1 MKSTC
6 LNILFLAAGANAQR
20 VVQGSIQHFESKELG
35 PAVPL
40 IKLGLGTPA
49 QNITGIFDTA
59 SSDIIVPEAAPFK
72 PDAAADIQLLAGKSF
87 NATLSRGE
95 HFEGDYAKTTVTLD
109 GVEVPDAQVGFA
121 SNIQTQAN
129 ISDLAVV
136 GVGLVAREATAN
148 KYNNL
153 PRILNVSGVT
163 NSQAYSV
170 VLNATPLGNGS
181 VFFGGIDR
189 SKFTGDLQQVPL
201 VKDKAGQ
208 FSEFLVELSSI
219 ALVPAAAPAKVR
231 RSTRQE
237 RREQIRRMSWH
248 KKRQGFSFDGG
259 EEPSGFGPGDQSFGP
274 GDQSFGPGDQSF
286 GPGSGDQL
294 FGPGSGGLSNQIQ
307 DPIQGGTFEGPT
319 GGFDNSFRKPTVD
332 ENEGTLN
339 GIDSGFQSSP
349 FDKNQGIFNGIDSGF
364 QNPSDDGT
372 QVLPGGFDNGFQD
385 GNQGIPGVP
394 SNNPTESKEP
404 GNNQGIIDGNN
415 QGIIDGNNQGVTDGN
430 NPVNNDGD
438 KNKGIT
444 DGITDGIIGGNNQGI
459 PDGNN
464 QGITDGNNQGI
475 TDGNNQGVTDGN
487 NPVNNDG
494 DKNKGITD
502 GITDGNNQG
511 IPDGNNEGI
520 TDGNNQGVTD
530 GNNPAN
536 NDGGKNKGITDGI
549 TDGNNPVSNDGDKNK
564 EPLNQEDPSNSPVNN
579 NDGKKNELPN
589 QEAPTETRKQEAPKT
604 TSKQAAPKETP
615 KQEAPK
621 QEAPKLEAPKLEA
634 PKLEAPKTTSKLAA
648 PKTTSTQAAPKTTSK
663 QAAPKETPKQ
673 EAPKKEAPKKD
684 NGGGQPAKLIAST
697 DLGLDQRSAVTLM
710 NTAGGAM
717 ALPAAVVAKM
727 AGALGTSFSA
737 TNGLGPVDCGRLG
750 GDAALLMRFR
760 NDTVEARVPLSNL
773 RVSAELADPAIAQR
787 GLCEVAVRPVPDGG
801 AEPNVATLPFFAAM
815 YTVFDLGNRSLWF
828 AQARGDPS
836 VPGAQLEE
844 FP

>member
-20 VVQGSIQHFESKELG
+20 VVQASIQHFESKELG

-148 KYNNL
+148 KYNNI

-219 ALVPAAAPAKVR
+219 ALIPAAAPAKVR

-259 EEPSGFGPGDQSFGP
+259 EESSGFGPGDQSFGP
-274 GDQSFGPGDQSF
+274 GDQSFGPGDQLFGPGDQSF
-286 GPGSGDQL
+286 GPGPGDQL

-349 FDKNQGIFNGIDSGF
+349 FDKNQGTFNGIDSGF

-415 QGIIDGNNQGVTDGN
+415 QGIIDGNNQG
-430 NPVNNDGD
+430 
-438 KNKGIT
+438 
-444 DGITDGIIGGNNQGI
+444 
-459 PDGNN
+459 
-464 QGITDGNNQGI
+464 
-475 TDGNNQGVTDGN
+475 
-487 NPVNNDG
+487 
-494 DKNKGITD
+494 
-502 GITDGNNQG
+502 
-511 IPDGNNEGI
+511 I

-564 EPLNQEDPSNSPVNN
+564 KPLNQEDPSNSPVNN

-604 TSKQAAPKETP
+604 TSKQAAPKET
-615 KQEAPK
+615 PK

>member
-20 VVQGSIQHFESKELG
+20 VVQASIQHFESKELG

-170 VLNATPLGNGS
+170 VFNATPLGNGS

-237 RREQIRRMSWH
+237 RREQIRR
-248 KKRQGFSFDGG
+248 
-259 EEPSGFGPGDQSFGP
+259 
-274 GDQSFGPGDQSF
+274 
-286 GPGSGDQL
+286 
-294 FGPGSGGLSNQIQ
+294 I
-307 DPIQGGTFEGPT
+307 
-319 GGFDNSFRKPTVD
+319 
-332 ENEGTLN
+332 
-339 GIDSGFQSSP
+339 
-349 FDKNQGIFNGIDSGF
+349 
-364 QNPSDDGT
+364 
-372 QVLPGGFDNGFQD
+372 
-385 GNQGIPGVP
+385 
-394 SNNPTESKEP
+394 
-404 GNNQGIIDGNN
+404 
-415 QGIIDGNNQGVTDGN
+415 
-430 NPVNNDGD
+430 
-438 KNKGIT
+438 
-444 DGITDGIIGGNNQGI
+444 
-459 PDGNN
+459 
-464 QGITDGNNQGI
+464 
-475 TDGNNQGVTDGN
+475 
-487 NPVNNDG
+487 
-494 DKNKGITD
+494 
-502 GITDGNNQG
+502 
-511 IPDGNNEGI
+511 
-520 TDGNNQGVTD
+520 
-530 GNNPAN
+530 
-536 NDGGKNKGITDGI
+536 
-549 TDGNNPVSNDGDKNK
+549 
-564 EPLNQEDPSNSPVNN
+564 PVNN

-621 QEAPKLEAPKLEA
+621 LEV

-836 VPGAQLEE
+836 VSGAQLEE

>member
-6 LNILFLAAGANAQR
+6 LNILFLAAAANAQR
-20 VVQGSIQHFESKELG
+20 VVQASIQHFESKELG

-40 IKLGLGTPA
+40 INLGLGTPA

-72 PDAAADIQLLAGKSF
+72 PDAVAGLQLLAGESF

-129 ISDLAVV
+129 ISDFAVV
-136 GVGLVAREATAN
+136 GVGLVAREATVN

-170 VLNATPLGNGS
+170 VLNATPSGNGS

-259 EEPSGFGPGDQSFGP
+259 EESSGFGPGDQSFGSGPGDQTFGPGQSFGP
-274 GDQSFGPGDQSF
+274 GDQSFGPG
-286 GPGSGDQL
+286 PGDQL

-307 DPIQGGTFEGPT
+307 DPIQGGTFEGPA

-332 ENEGTLN
+332 ENEGTPN
-339 GIDSGFQSSP
+339 GIDGGFQS
-349 FDKNQGIFNGIDSGF
+349 
-364 QNPSDDGT
+364 PSDDGT
-372 QVLPGGFDNGFQD
+372 KVLPGGFDNGFQD

-394 SNNPTESKEP
+394 SNNPTDSKKP

-415 QGIIDGNNQGVTDGN
+415 
-430 NPVNNDGD
+430 PVNNDGG
-438 KNKGIT
+438 KKKGIT
-444 DGITDGIIGGNNQGI
+444 DGITDGNNQGIKDGNNQGI
-459 PDGNN
+459 KDGNN
-464 QGITDGNNQGI
+464 QGIKDGNNQGIKDGNKPVNNDGGKKKGITDGITDGNNQGI
-475 TDGNNQGVTDGN
+475 TDGNNQGV
-487 NPVNNDG
+487 
-494 DKNKGITD
+494 
-502 GITDGNNQG
+502 
-511 IPDGNNEGI
+511 
-520 TDGNNQGVTD
+520 
-530 GNNPAN
+530 
-536 NDGGKNKGITDGI
+536 

-589 QEAPTETRKQEAPKT
+589 QEAPTETRKQGAPKT

-634 PKLEAPKTTSKLAA
+634 PKLEAPKLEAPKRTSKLAA
-648 PKTTSTQAAPKTTSK
+648 PKTTSTQAAPKTTSSK

-684 NGGGQPAKLIAST
+684 NGGGQPAKLIAAT

-801 AEPNVATLPFFAAM
+801 EEPNVATLPFFAAM

-828 AQARGDPS
+828 AQASGDPS

>member
-6 LNILFLAAGANAQR
+6 LNILFLAAAANAQR
-20 VVQGSIQHFESKELG
+20 VVQASIQHFESKELG

-40 IKLGLGTPA
+40 INLGLGTPA

-72 PDAAADIQLLAGKSF
+72 PDAVAGLQLLAGESF

-129 ISDLAVV
+129 ISDFAVV
-136 GVGLVAREATAN
+136 GVGLVAREATVN

-170 VLNATPLGNGS
+170 VLNATPSGNGS

-219 ALVPAAAPAKVR
+219 ALVPAAAPVK
-231 RSTRQE
+231 S
-237 RREQIRRMSWH
+237 
-248 KKRQGFSFDGG
+248 
-259 EEPSGFGPGDQSFGP
+259 
-274 GDQSFGPGDQSF
+274 
-286 GPGSGDQL
+286 
-294 FGPGSGGLSNQIQ
+294 
-307 DPIQGGTFEGPT
+307 
-319 GGFDNSFRKPTVD
+319 
-332 ENEGTLN
+332 
-339 GIDSGFQSSP
+339 
-349 FDKNQGIFNGIDSGF
+349 
-364 QNPSDDGT
+364 PSDDGT
-372 QVLPGGFDNGFQD
+372 KVLPGGFENGFQD

-394 SNNPTESKEP
+394 SNNPTDSKKP
-404 GNNQGIIDGNN
+404 GNNQGIKDGNK
-415 QGIIDGNNQGVTDGN
+415 
-430 NPVNNDGD
+430 PVNNDGG
-438 KNKGIT
+438 KKKGIT
-444 DGITDGIIGGNNQGI
+444 D
-459 PDGNN
+459 
-464 QGITDGNNQGI
+464 GITDGNNQGI
-475 TDGNNQGVTDGN
+475 TDGNNQGV
-487 NPVNNDG
+487 
-494 DKNKGITD
+494 
-502 GITDGNNQG
+502 
-511 IPDGNNEGI
+511 
-520 TDGNNQGVTD
+520 
-530 GNNPAN
+530 
-536 NDGGKNKGITDGI
+536 

-589 QEAPTETRKQEAPKT
+589 QEAPTETRKQGAPKT

-648 PKTTSTQAAPKTTSK
+648 PKTTSTQAAPKTTSSK
-663 QAAPKETPKQ
+663 QQAPKETPKQ
-673 EAPKKEAPKKD
+673 QAPKKEAPKKD
-684 NGGGQPAKLIAST
+684 NGGGQPAKLIAAT

-801 AEPNVATLPFFAAM
+801 EEPNVATLPFFAAM

-828 AQARGDPS
+828 AQASGDPS

>member
-20 VVQGSIQHFESKELG
+20 VVQASIQHFESKELG
-35 PAVPL
+35 PALPL

-259 EEPSGFGPGDQSFGP
+259 QESSGFGPGDQSFGP
-274 GDQSFGPGDQSF
+274 GPGDQSFGPGPDDQSFGPGGQSFGPGDQSF
-286 GPGSGDQL
+286 GPGGQSFGPGDQSFGPGPGDQL

-339 GIDSGFQSSP
+339 GIDSGFQSSL
-349 FDKNQGIFNGIDSGF
+349 FDKNQGTFNGIDGGF
-364 QNPSDDGT
+364 QNPSD
-372 QVLPGGFDNGFQD
+372 D

-415 QGIIDGNNQGVTDGN
+415 QGI
-430 NPVNNDGD
+430 
-438 KNKGIT
+438 
-444 DGITDGIIGGNNQGI
+444 
-459 PDGNN
+459 
-464 QGITDGNNQGI
+464 
-475 TDGNNQGVTDGN
+475 
-487 NPVNNDG
+487 
-494 DKNKGITD
+494 
-502 GITDGNNQG
+502 
-511 IPDGNNEGI
+511 

-549 TDGNNPVSNDGDKNK
+549 TDGKNPVSNDGDKNK
-564 EPLNQEDPSNSPVNN
+564 EPLNQEDPSSSPVNN

-621 QEAPKLEAPKLEA
+621 LEAPKLEAPKLEA

>member
-6 LNILFLAAGANAQR
+6 LNILFLAAAANAQR
-20 VVQGSIQHFESKELG
+20 VVQASIQHFESKELG

-40 IKLGLGTPA
+40 INLGLGTPA

-59 SSDIIVPEAAPFK
+59 CSDIIVPEAAPFK
-72 PDAAADIQLLAGKSF
+72 PDAVAGLQLLAGESF

-136 GVGLVAREATAN
+136 GVGLVAREATVN

-237 RREQIRRMSWH
+237 RREQIRRMPWH

-259 EEPSGFGPGDQSFGP
+259 EESSGFGPGDQSFGP
-274 GDQSFGPGDQSF
+274 GPGP
-286 GPGSGDQL
+286 GDQL

-307 DPIQGGTFEGPT
+307 DPIQGGTFEDPT
-319 GGFDNSFRKPTVD
+319 
-332 ENEGTLN
+332 
-339 GIDSGFQSSP
+339 
-349 FDKNQGIFNGIDSGF
+349 
-364 QNPSDDGT
+364 
-372 QVLPGGFDNGFQD
+372 GGFDNGFQN

-394 SNNPTESKEP
+394 SNNPTDSKEP

-430 NPVNNDGD
+430 NPVNNDGG
-438 KNKGIT
+438 KKKGIT
-444 DGITDGIIGGNNQGI
+444 D
-459 PDGNN
+459 
-464 QGITDGNNQGI
+464 GI

-494 DKNKGITD
+494 GKKKGITD

-511 IPDGNNEGI
+511 I
-520 TDGNNQGVTD
+520 TDGNNQGV
-530 GNNPAN
+530 
-536 NDGGKNKGITDGI
+536 

-589 QEAPTETRKQEAPKT
+589 QKAPTETRKQGAPKT

-615 KQEAPK
+615 KQ
-621 QEAPKLEAPKLEA
+621 EAPKLEA

-648 PKTTSTQAAPKTTSK
+648 PKTTSTQAAPKTTSSK

-760 NDTVEARVPLSNL
+760 NNTVEARVPLANL

-787 GLCEVAVRPVPDGG
+787 GLCEVAIRPVPDGG

-828 AQARGDPS
+828 AQASGDPS

>member
-6 LNILFLAAGANAQR
+6 LNILFLAAAANAQR
-20 VVQGSIQHFESKELG
+20 VVQASIQHFESKELG

-40 IKLGLGTPA
+40 INLGLGTPA

-72 PDAAADIQLLAGKSF
+72 PDAVAGLQLLPGESF

-136 GVGLVAREATAN
+136 GVGLVAREATVN

-153 PRILNVSGVT
+153 PRILNVSGIT

-208 FSEFLVELSSI
+208 FSEFLVEVSSI

-259 EEPSGFGPGDQSFGP
+259 EEFSGFGPGDQSFG
-274 GDQSFGPGDQSF
+274 SGPGDQSF
-286 GPGSGDQL
+286 GPGPGDQL

-307 DPIQGGTFEGPT
+307 DPIQGGTFEGPA

-339 GIDSGFQSSP
+339 GINGGFQS
-349 FDKNQGIFNGIDSGF
+349 
-364 QNPSDDGT
+364 PSDDGT

-394 SNNPTESKEP
+394 SNNPTDSKEP

-415 QGIIDGNNQGVTDGN
+415 QGIIDGNNQGIIDGNNRGVTDGN
-430 NPVNNDGD
+430 NPVNNDGGK
-438 KNKGIT
+438 KNGITDGITDGNNQGVTDGNNPVNNDGGKKKGIT
-444 DGITDGIIGGNNQGI
+444 DGITDGNNQGI
-459 PDGNN
+459 P
-464 QGITDGNNQGI
+464 DGNNQGI

-494 DKNKGITD
+494 GKKKGITD

-511 IPDGNNEGI
+511 I

-530 GNNPAN
+530 GN
-536 NDGGKNKGITDGI
+536 K
-549 TDGNNPVSNDGDKNK
+549 PVSNDGDKNK

-589 QEAPTETRKQEAPKT
+589 QKAPTETRKQGAPKT

-648 PKTTSTQAAPKTTSK
+648 PKTTSTQAAPKTTSSK

-760 NDTVEARVPLSNL
+760 NNTVEARVPLANL

-787 GLCEVAVRPVPDGG
+787 GLCEVAIRPVPDGG

-828 AQARGDPS
+828 AQASGDPS